1 MNVVENT
8 GAKITGR
15 HKAAI
20 LLVALGEKL
29 GSEVLKRLNDEEVK
43 IVSKTIASLEQVT
56 PGQAESVLLEFHQAV
71 SQTSG
76 RGGADFAKRVL
87 LNAFGATAAQR
98 LAEYLPKPGNQHAES
113 LQKADPQQLS
123 RFVEGE
129 HPQTIALILSYLS
142 ADRAASLML
151 NLPAPLRAEV
161 VVRIAQ
167 LDRVSPDVV
176 SRIHDLI
183 SEKLKSLGELR
194 VESQGG
200 PRAAAEILNRMESS
214 ASEEILETMSSD
226 EQSLADVIRNFMFT
240 FEDIVLLDLNA
251 MKEVVAKVDR
261 KLLTVALKGTSD
273 QVMHHFLQCMSQRG
287 GEMLREDME
296 ATGPLKIKDV
306 EASQKQVL
314 AVVHQLEADGAIS
327 LRGGAGDQY
336 VV

>member
-1 MNVVENT
+1 MNVLENA
-8 GAKITGR
+8 GPKISGR

-29 GSEVLKRLNDEEVK
+29 GSEVLKRLNDDEVK
-43 IVSKTIASLEQVT
+43 IVSKAIASLDQVT
-56 PGQAESVLLEFHQAV
+56 PNQAESVLQEFHQAV

-76 RGGADFAKRVL
+76 RGGTDFAKRVL
-87 LNAFGATAAQR
+87 VNAFGPAAAQR
-98 LAEYLPKPGNQHAES
+98 LSEYLPKAGNQRIES

-129 HPQTIALILSYLS
+129 HPQTIALILSHLP

-151 NLPAPLRAEV
+151 NLSAPLRAEV
-161 VVRIAQ
+161 VVRVAQ

-176 SRIHDLI
+176 SRIHDVI

-200 PRAAAEILNRMESS
+200 PRAAADILNRLDST
-214 ASEEILETMSSD
+214 ASEEILETMSTD

-240 FEDIVLLDLNA
+240 FEDIVMLDVNA

-261 KLLTVALKGTSD
+261 KLLTVALKGTSE
-273 QVMHHFLQCMSQRG
+273 QVMQHFLQCMSQRG

-306 EASQKQVL
+306 EAAQKQVL
-314 AVVHQLEADGAIS
+314 AVVHQLETDGTIS